1 MSGFEIDLDE
11 IEGLPRP
18 MRHHQAAILASTTLP
33 SPDTGASTA
42 STRDA
47 IDRVSTLAGS
57 FAADL
62 DQGADGLDAV
72 VATYQATDG
81 RMNYWFETI
90 QSAVVFG

>member
-18 MRHHQAAILASTTLP
+18 MRRHQAAILASNTLP

-47 IDRVSTLAGS
+47 IDRISTLAGS
-57 FAADL
+57 FATDL

-72 VATYQATDG
+72 VATYAASDG
-81 RMNYWFETI
+81 RINVWFEQF
-90 QSAVVFG
+90 QSAVIFE